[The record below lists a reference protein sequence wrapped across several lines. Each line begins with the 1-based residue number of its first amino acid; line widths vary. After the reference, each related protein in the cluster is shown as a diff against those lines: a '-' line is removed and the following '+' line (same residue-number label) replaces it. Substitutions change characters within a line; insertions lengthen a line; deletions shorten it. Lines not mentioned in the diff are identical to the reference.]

1 MQYNRQ
7 ESFRHTFEH
16 PIPSMFR
23 LIVDGISE
31 EEVEFSK
38 RGDCLI
44 IDLSPSGLR
53 MYSKLD
59 IPKNPGQPIHLVI
72 DVRLADKMLS
82 LVGEI
87 AWKKASMDGRQYGID
102 LKTDE
107 KIEYQIIYELKERSR
122 QELLKSKNK

>member
-1 MQYNRQ
+1 
-7 ESFRHTFEH
+7 
-16 PIPSMFR
+16 
-23 LIVDGISE
+23 
-31 EEVEFSK
+31 
-38 RGDCLI
+38 
-44 IDLSPSGLR
+44 
-53 MYSKLD
+53 LD
-59 IPKNPGQPIHLVI
+59 IPENPGQPVHLVI

-107 KIEYQIIYELKERSR
+107 KIEYQIIYDLKERSR